1 MRRVDDGL
9 LEPEIAETLRAI
21 DETLAGKAVDP
32 RFADVAELSLLLA
45 ADRPAP
51 RTDLTRSLDARLTAL
66 GSTASSGE
74 RRRWWLPPSV
84 TFGAAGVGALA
95 AAVVLVALVSGGG
108 GHALRPLAR
117 TATPAQAAGSNQAA
131 PPARGSVGGSQFVD
145 PLRPNTSS
153 APSTGAPA
161 ASSPGAPSTSSAAAG
176 QSPSS
181 LRPPP
186 NGRKIV
192 QSATLD
198 LGVQPARVDDVA
210 QEVLNVIG
218 SVSGIVDHSTVT
230 STGGPDGHAQ
240 FELRVPS
247 TSLAQTMSALS
258 RLRYASVVSRTDNSQ
273 DVNSQFV
280 DANRQLAD
288 ASALRSTLLGQLAKA
303 TDQQQIDSIKAQLSA
318 AEATI
323 ATAQATLRAL
333 NRQVSYSQVSV
344 TIDAGS
350 APLVAATGFSLH
362 SAARDALHIL
372 TVAAG
377 VALIALAVMVPA
389 GLLGAFGWWTFTAV
403 RRRRREQAL
412 DLA

>member
-9 LEPEIAETLRAI
+9 LEPEIAEALQAI
-21 DETLAGKAVDP
+21 DATLAGDAVDP

-45 ADRPAP
+45 ADRPAAG
-51 RTDLTRSLDARLTAL
+51 TGFTRSLDGRLAARFRSTVSGGARWRSWRPP
-66 GSTASSGE
+66 STAT
-74 RRRWWLPPSV
+74 L
-84 TFGAAGVGALA
+84 GAAGVGALA

-108 GHALRPLAR
+108 GHASRPLAR
-117 TATPAQAAGSNQAA
+117 TPAAAVGSSQAAA
-131 PPARGSVGGSQFVD
+131 PARGSVGGTQFD
-145 PLRPNTSS
+145 EQLGKSAPS
-153 APSTGAPA
+153 APST
-161 ASSPGAPSTSSAAAG
+161 AAA

-192 QSATLD
+192 QSATLS
-198 LGVQPARVDDVA
+198 LGVQPTRIDDLA
-210 QEVLNVIG
+210 QEVLNVVG
-218 SVSGIVDHSTVT
+218 SVNGIVDHSTVT
-230 STGGPDGHAQ
+230 STGGPDGNAQ
-240 FELRVPS
+240 FQLRVPS
-247 TSLAQTMSALS
+247 ASLAPTMSALS

-288 ASALRSTLLGQLAKA
+288 ASALRSTLLMQLAKA
-303 TDQQQIDSIKAQLSA
+303 TNQQQIDSIKAQLSA

-333 NRQVSYSQVSV
+333 NRQVSYSHVSV
-344 TIDAGS
+344 TIEAGS
-350 APLVAATGFSLH
+350 APPLAGGGFSLH
-362 SAARDALHIL
+362 RAAHDALRIL

-377 VALIALAVMVPA
+377 VALITLAFMVPA